1 MKLIEGV
8 AYSLFL
14 TAGLTFAASLPASQ
28 TISGNYMEARTADVY
43 TGPCFA
49 NAETGLV
56 GQLAVLGWKVTHGSW
71 QGVDLSGLSVVGV
84 VRAQSTLGDVEVKS
98 NPARAV
104 LIVDS
109 KADPAQRLALIN
121 FAQHMS
127 GKLLTDVVRTDT
139 QPIDMEIQNN
149 DLHTRNASLIAGDL
163 AKIET
168 RAMNDGDQICHNE
181 EVWYQPLS
189 RTSHAM
195 PAYALEH
202 EFDGKGL
209 GVTWSSPDKRS
220 AYVASFSEPSE

>member
-1 MKLIEGV
+1 MKFFKGTV
-8 AYSLFL
+8 CSLFL
-14 TAGLTFAASLPASQ
+14 SASLTFAAGLPSQ
-28 TISGNYMEARTADVY
+28 SISGNYMEARTADVY

-56 GQLAVLGWKVTHGSW
+56 GQLAVMGWKVMQGSW

-84 VRAQSTLGDVEVKS
+84 VRAQSTLGNVEVKS
-98 NPARAV
+98 NPAKAV

-109 KADPAQRLALIN
+109 KADAAQRLALIA

-127 GKLLTDVVRTDT
+127 GTLLSDVVRTES
-139 QPIDMEIQNN
+139 QPIDLSIQNN
-149 DLHTRNASLIAGDL
+149 DLHSRNASLTAGL

-168 RAMNDGDQICHNE
+168 RAMTDGDQICHNE

-202 EFDGKGL
+202 QYEGKGL

-220 AYVASFSEPSE
+220 AFVASFSEPSE

>member
-1 MKLIEGV
+1 MKIFQGAMCTFFLS
-8 AYSLFL
+8 ASLTL
-14 TAGLTFAASLPASQ
+14 AAGLPSQ
-28 TISGNYMEARTADVY
+28 NITGNYMEARTADVY

-56 GQLAVLGWKVTHGSW
+56 GQLAVMGWKVSHGSW

-84 VRAQSTLGDVEVKS
+84 VRAESTLGNVEVKS
-98 NPARAV
+98 NPAKAV
-104 LIVDS
+104 LIIDS
-109 KADPAQRLALIN
+109 KADPAQRLALAS

-127 GKLLTDVVRTDT
+127 GSLLSDVVRIET
-139 QPIDMEIQNN
+139 QPIDLAIENN
-149 DLHTRNASLIAGDL
+149 DVHSRNATLTAGSL

-168 RAMNDGDQICHNE
+168 RAMTEGDQICHNE

-195 PAYALEH
+195 PAYALSH
-202 EFDGKGL
+202 EFEGKGL

-220 AYVASFSEPSE
+220 AFVANFSEPSE

>member
-1 MKLIEGV
+1 MTICKGTV
-8 AYSLFL
+8 YSLFL
-14 TAGLTFAASLPASQ
+14 SAGLAFAAGLPSSQ

-71 QGVDLSGLSVVGV
+71 DGVDLSGLSVVGV

-98 NPARAV
+98 NPAKAV
-104 LIVDS
+104 MIVDS
-109 KADPAQRLALIN
+109 KADAAQRLALIH

-127 GKLLTDVVRTDT
+127 GSLLSDIVRTDT
-139 QPIDMEIQNN
+139 QPIDLSIKNN
-149 DLHTRNASLIAGDL
+149 DLHSRDASLVAGDL

-168 RAMNDGDQICHNE
+168 RAMSEGDQICHNE

-195 PAYALEH
+195 PAYALAHQFE
-202 EFDGKGL
+202 GKGL

-220 AYVASFSEPSE
+220 AFVASFSEPSE